1 MEQNWQIKKLNEVS
15 KIIMG
20 QSPPSDTYNE
30 NAKGMPFFQGKA
42 EFTDL
47 YPVVKKYCSKPT
59 KIAEPLDILLSVRA
73 PVGTTNIANQQCC
86 IGRGLAAIRFE
97 NYKYGFY
104 FLRSIQHELD
114 SKGTGTTFKAISGET
129 IRETL
134 IPFPNPETQQAIVS
148 KIEEL
153 FSELDKGI
161 EDLKT
166 AQQQLKTYRQ
176 SVLKWAFEGKLTKN
190 WRLKKVDIQSSS
202 DITNKI
208 LLEKEAF
215 YLKQLNEWKKELVQ
229 FDKNNIKKPSKPKSL
244 TIPDKP
250 SDLHNEKK
258 WEIPSNWLWTQLG
271 TICFVTKLAG
281 FEYTDYVKYDD
292 NGNLP
297 VLKAENVGNNGFKYT
312 DFSKVKSE
320 SVEMLKRSK
329 LHGGELLIVF
339 VGAGTGNIG
348 TVPTGEYFLGPN
360 IGMARPY
367 IDANSKYIEYFY
379 QSTIGKSLMMT
390 AVKAVAQPSLSMAT
404 IRQAPIPLP
413 QLEEQH
419 QIVQEIESRL
429 SVADK
434 MEESIAQSLQQAE
447 ALRQSILKKAF
458 SGELV

>member
-1 MEQNWQIKKLNEVS
+1 MNKILKKNWQIKKLNEVS

-114 SKGTGTTFKAISGET
+114 SKGTGTTFRAISGET

-176 SVLKWAFEGKLTKN
+176 SVLKWAFEGKLTNENVKDGELPIGWKIAAIN
-190 WRLKKVDIQSSS
+190 TVSSINPKLPNKENLDREMEVQFLPMKLVEEIINKIHLS
-202 DITNKI
+202 DIKKLHEVLKGSYTPFIDNDIIFAKVTPCMENGKIAIVEKLKNGIGFGSSEFHVIRTN
-208 LLEKEAF
+208 EKVSNKYMF
-215 YLKQLNEWKKELVQ
+215 YFLVQ
-229 FDKNNIKKPSKPKSL
+229 DRFRNEAANEMTGAVGLRRVPKQFIENYQ
-244 TIPDKP
+244 IP
-250 SDLHNEKK
+250 
-258 WEIPSNWLWTQLG
+258 IPST
-271 TICFVTKLAG
+271 
-281 FEYTDYVKYDD
+281 
-292 NGNLP
+292 
-297 VLKAENVGNNGFKYT
+297 
-312 DFSKVKSE
+312 
-320 SVEMLKRSK
+320 
-329 LHGGELLIVF
+329 
-339 VGAGTGNIG
+339 
-348 TVPTGEYFLGPN
+348 
-360 IGMARPY
+360 
-367 IDANSKYIEYFY
+367 
-379 QSTIGKSLMMT
+379 
-390 AVKAVAQPSLSMAT
+390 
-404 IRQAPIPLP
+404 
-413 QLEEQH
+413 EEQH
-419 QIVQEIESRL
+419 LIVQEIESRL